1 MLKIE
6 ISHKQ
11 LTNTIEALNAYQ
23 ARLEADA
30 AALASLPGAIP
41 RMMAE
46 RRAEEAQAVS
56 ELFDYFLGL

>member
-46 RRAEEAQAVS
+46 RRAEEAA
-56 ELFDYFLGL
+56 